1 MGRRRGW
8 GGHAGAMYRGAAQPL
23 GSLGASAGAAAAAAA
38 SPAPLHVSA
47 AGLAAGGVAGA
58 GGTAASVAAAAAAA
72 AVVAVVVA
80 VAAVEA
86 VVVAVAAGADSVCS
100 GARSRFMSVV
110 TRTAFCGGERASGP
124 PGGKPR
130 HGAAPT
136 HLPLGPGEV
145 LLDLGTDAVLDVLVG
160 GSVARDPA
168 VRKGGW

>member
-1 MGRRRGW
+1 
-8 GGHAGAMYRGAAQPL
+8 MYRGAAQPL
-23 GSLGASAGAAAAAAA
+23 GSLGAAAAAAAA

-58 GGTAASVAAAAAAA
+58 GGAAASVAAAAAAA